1 MAGRQDEK
9 SRIVGSYW
17 SHIVLGLLGMYL
29 NNCCQV
35 RDLILVQLGCLLV
48 VDSDSSSKRY
58 ALLMLAMA
66 FSSNWRECSLLSSSI
81 EDTDNTI
88 DPLNGSWLALNAH
101 SAGER
106 SITMAMF
113 IMAANASGIVGNQL
127 FQAKDKPRYHTGWTV
142 IVCLISV
149 GVVFCAFANV
159 QYKILNRR
167 GGKKGAI
174 KNDADDRLYTL

>member
-1 MAGRQDEK
+1 M
-9 SRIVGSYW
+9 GSHW
-17 SHIVLGLLGMYL
+17 SHAVLGLLGMYL
-29 NNCCQV
+29 NNCYQV
-35 RDLILVQLGCLLV
+35 HDLILVQLGCLLV
-48 VDSDSSSKRY
+48 VDSESSSKRY

-66 FSSNWRECSLLSSSI
+66 FSSNWRECSLLSSI
-81 EDTDNTI
+81 REDTDKTHK

-127 FQAKDKPRYHTGWTV
+127 FQAKDEPRYHTGWTV

-159 QYKILNRR
+159 QYKVLNRR
-167 GGKKGAI
+167 GGRKGTT
-174 KNDADDRLYTL
+174 KNDADDRFYTL